1 MLVVAGGITT
11 TSHPET
17 PTATV
22 EVFLSSKDKWIS
34 MDNMMQP
41 RSWYPSL
48 VITNKR
54 LACVGGKV
62 SSILILVPNRLKSE
76 YVSVKFMLRI
86 LTYYIIFFVNY
97 NTGKI
102 QWKLYHS

>member
-76 YVSVKFMLRI
+76 YVSVKFMLPI
-86 LTYYIIFFVNY
+86 ITYYY
-97 NTGKI
+97 KI
-102 QWKLYHS
+102 RRQVQCEWIEL

>member
-62 SSILILVPNRLKSE
+62 SSILILVPNRLKS
-76 YVSVKFMLRI
+76 FM
-86 LTYYIIFFVNY
+86 
-97 NTGKI
+97 
-102 QWKLYHS
+102 